1 MIGEHDFAYAG
12 NFAEKNNGQDPGHIV
27 ELSF

>member
-12 NFAEKNNGQDPGHIV
+12 NFAENNGHDPGHIV